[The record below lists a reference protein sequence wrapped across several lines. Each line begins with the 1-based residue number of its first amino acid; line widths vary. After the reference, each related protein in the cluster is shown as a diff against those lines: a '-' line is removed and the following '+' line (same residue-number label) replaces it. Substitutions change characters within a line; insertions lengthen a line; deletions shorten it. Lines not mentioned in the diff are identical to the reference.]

1 VGTDS
6 IWARMARV
14 FLTFEA
20 VPYSKREPLKF
31 GPKTE
36 ILYNFPKRDEENL
49 AFVHFQL

>member
-1 VGTDS
+1 
-6 IWARMARV
+6 MARV

-49 AFVHFQL
+49 AFVCTFPIIAVQVQT